1 MKQDK
6 LLPRSNVHIEL
17 QNWRRQFQT
26 ENIVMMAQ
34 EQKNNSITKIMNAD
48 YQDFYLKS
56 KITLT
61 LSPVISADLW
71 VKTFV
76 FRFS

>member
-1 MKQDK
+1 
-6 LLPRSNVHIEL
+6 
-17 QNWRRQFQT
+17 
-26 ENIVMMAQ
+26 MMAQ